1 MGIELDPSPN
11 LRQYAHPGK
20 LVTSSWLG
28 AKLGGP
34 GLKVVESDSDP
45 ILYNI
50 GHLPTAIRIDLHEDL
65 GDPVT
70 RDFLDG
76 EGFAR
81 LMDAKGITR
90 DDTVVLYGDDSN
102 LWASYTLW
110 VFELFGHPD
119 VRLLDGGREAWM
131 QDERE
136 TSYDAPPEPTS
147 GYPVVERD
155 DVSHRIFVDEVR
167 SRHDALQLIDL
178 RDPEDFIG
186 IGMLEHGSPAEGNE
200 PATYSDYSDAVTH
213 IPVCRSGHIPGAV
226 NIPQRAT
233 LHPNHRF
240 RTREEL
246 DEVFSALD
254 ASGPTVPYCHAGERA
269 AHLWFVLHHL
279 LGWDDVRSYDG
290 SWVEWGNMVRMPI
303 ATGA

>member
-1 MGIELDPSPN
+1 MGIELDPSPY

-70 RDFLDG
+70 RDFVDG
-76 EGFAR
+76 EAFAR
-81 LMDAKGITR
+81 LMDSKGITR

-102 LWASYTLW
+102 LWACYTLW

-119 VRLLDGGREAWM
+119 VRLLDGGRDAWM

-136 TSYDAPPEPTS
+136 TSYDAPPEPTT

-155 DVSHRIFVDEVR
+155 DETHRVFVDEVR
-167 SRHDALQLIDL
+167 SGHSDLQLIDL

-186 IGMLEHGSPAEGNE
+186 GGLTGREEVPDRGPGDVRGARPETMVAPS
-200 PATYSDYSDAVTH
+200 
-213 IPVCRSGHIPGAV
+213 VCRAGHIPGAV
-226 NIPQRAT
+226 NIPQRAA

-240 RTREEL
+240 RTREDL
-246 DEVFSALD
+246 DGLFSDLD
-254 ASGPTVPYCHAGERA
+254 PASQTVPYCHAGERA

-279 LGWDDVRSYDG
+279 LGWENVRSYDG

>member
-1 MGIELDPSPN
+1 MGIELDPSPY
-11 LRQYAHPGK
+11 LRQYAHPEK
-20 LVTSSWLG
+20 LVSSSWLG

-50 GHLPTAIRIDLHEDL
+50 GHLPTAIRIDLHDDL

-70 RDFLDG
+70 RDFVDG

-81 LMDAKGITR
+81 LMDSKGITR
-90 DDTVVLYGDDSN
+90 DDTVVVYGDDSN

-119 VRLLDGGREAWM
+119 VRLLDGGRDAWM

-155 DVSHRIFVDEVR
+155 DATHRVFVDEVR
-167 SRHDALQLIDL
+167 SAYTSLQLIDL

-186 IGMLEHGSPAEGNE
+186 GG
-200 PATYSDYSDAVTH
+200 ATGGDEVPERGPGDVRNARPETMSAPS
-213 IPVCRSGHIPGAV
+213 VCRAGHIPGAV

-246 DEVFSALD
+246 DGIFADLD
-254 ASGPTVPYCHAGERA
+254 PVASTVSYCHAGERA

-279 LGWDDVRSYDG
+279 LGWDNVRAYDG

>member
-50 GHLPTAIRIDLHEDL
+50 GHLPTAIRIDLHDDL

-76 EGFAR
+76 KAFAR

-90 DDTVVLYGDDSN
+90 DDTVVLYGNDSN
-102 LWASYTLW
+102 LWASYTFW
-110 VFELFGHPD
+110 IFELFGHPD

-136 TSYDAPPEPTS
+136 TSYDAPPEPTT

-155 DVSHRIFVDEVR
+155 DVSHRIFVDEVLAR
-167 SRHDALQLIDL
+167 RDEVQLVDL

-186 IGMLEHGSPAEGNE
+186 AVTSGEEDA
-200 PATYSDYSDAVTH
+200 PAT
-213 IPVCRSGHIPGAV
+213 VCRNGHIPGAV

-240 RTREEL
+240 RTRAEL
-246 DEVFSALD
+246 GEVFSGLD
-254 ASGPTVPYCHAGERA
+254 AAASTVPYCHAGEKA

-279 LGWDDVRSYDG
+279 LGWEDVRAYDG

>member
-1 MGIELDPSPN
+1 MGIEHDPSPH
-11 LRQYAHPGK
+11 LRQYAHPEK

-50 GHLPTAIRIDLHEDL
+50 GHLPTAIRIDVHDDL
-65 GDPVT
+65 GDPVS

-81 LMDAKGITR
+81 LMDSRGITR

-102 LWASYTLW
+102 LWAAYALW
-110 VFELFGHPD
+110 VMELFGHPD
-119 VRLLDGGREAWM
+119 VRLLDGGRDAWM

-136 TSYDAPPEPTS
+136 TSYDAPPAPTT
-147 GYPVVERD
+147 GYPVIDRD
-155 DVSHRIFVDEVR
+155 DVTGRIFVDDVHRDVR
-167 SRHDALQLIDL
+167 SGRPELQLVDL
-178 RDPEDFIG
+178 RAAEDYIG
-186 IGMLEHGSPAEGNE
+186 TGTTSG
-200 PATYSDYSDAVTH
+200 
-213 IPVCRSGHIPGAV
+213 VCRSGHIPGAV

-240 RTREEL
+240 RTRDEL
-246 DEVFSALD
+246 EDVL
-254 ASGPTVPYCHAGERA
+254 SGLTDPAAPATTVPYCHTGERA

-279 LGWDDVRSYDG
+279 LGRDNVRVYDG
-290 SWVEWGNMVRMPI
+290 SWVEWGNMVRMPV

>member
-76 EGFAR
+76 EAFAR
-81 LMDAKGITR
+81 LMDSKGITR

-136 TSYDAPPEPTS
+136 TSYDAPPAPTS

-155 DVSHRIFVDEVR
+155 DTSHRIFVDEVR
-167 SRHDALQLIDL
+167 SRHDELQLIDL

-186 IGMLEHGSPAEGNE
+186 VHRQGSGGPAEDE
-200 PATYSDYSDAVTH
+200 PSDYTAAVRQ
-213 IPVCRSGHIPGAV
+213 IPVCRAGHIPGAV
-226 NIPQRAT
+226 NVPQRAT

-240 RTREEL
+240 RTRGEL
-246 DEVFSALD
+246 DEVFSGLD
-254 ASGPTVPYCHAGERA
+254 PAGATVPYCHAGERA

-279 LGWDDVRSYDG
+279 LGWEDVRAYDG

-303 ATGA
+303 ATGG